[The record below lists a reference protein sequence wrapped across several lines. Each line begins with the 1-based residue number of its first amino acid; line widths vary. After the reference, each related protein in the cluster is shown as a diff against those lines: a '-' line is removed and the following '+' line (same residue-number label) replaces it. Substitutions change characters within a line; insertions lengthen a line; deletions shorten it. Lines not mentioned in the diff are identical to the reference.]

1 MSHSGPF
8 LKEST
13 KIISNSSLWSTLYFP
28 EWFKIFY
35 FNLLP
40 PKCMFGAKIH
50 ISTYPQPIYIWIPHK
65 SLKLHMSKNS
75 SVLLAQGLQPAHPR
89 ALRVIT
95 HMVIPL
101 MCLPTHT
108 QSTRI
113 LHSNILISWILSI
126 SLLQRSS
133 NSVCPILNLTL
144 FPKDLLC
151 LLDGDRTTSIQ
162 LSELENC
169 VSACLPHA
177 PHKPDTRAF
186 LFFFFFQPYFPVLLT
201 LHPLLPE
208 LNISFLVLGFTF
220 ALRIVAE

>member
-1 MSHSGPF
+1 MHVWSKDSYIHLPTTYLYLDSSQIPQTPYVQKLISSPGSGTTTCP
-8 LKEST
+8 SQ
-13 KIISNSSLWSTLYFP
+13 SP
-28 EWFKIFY
+28 EG
-35 FNLLP
+35 P
-40 PKCMFGAKIH
+40 
-50 ISTYPQPIYIWIPHK
+50 
-65 SLKLHMSKNS
+65 
-75 SVLLAQGLQPAHPR
+75 
-89 ALRVIT
+89 IT

-113 LHSNILISWILSI
+113 LHSNILISWILPI

-169 VSACLPHA
+169 MSACLPHA

-186 LFFFFFQPYFPVLLT
+186 LFFFFPALLSCLVDSSSSLT
-201 LHPLLPE
+201 WTKHL
-208 LNISFLVLGFTF
+208 FLGVGVHICSSHCC
-220 ALRIVAE
+220 RINFLSRVW